1 MNQCFCRD
9 VGLIRLGNNGKFSS
23 GEVNLLLRGFES
35 VSLVSNLLKKIV
47 AGVWYKAYL
56 CV

>member
-1 MNQCFCRD
+1 MNQCFWRD

-23 GEVNLLLRGFES
+23 GGVNLLLRGFES